1 MDKGVKCA
9 NHARRAA
16 TGFCTICGKYVCDA
30 CAKESH
36 KDHLK
41 NVKQVG
47 PNGQVNK
54 NAPVNLTVE
63 APKKEQ
69 PAPLKANQAPSK
81 PTNFGGA
88 SAGGLPSFD
97 KAKNMFDNGKGID
110 MSKIQPLASMHGPT
124 QQSSSIF
131 QKQPELG
138 RTEGT
143 VNDGK
148 SSYH

>member
-16 TGFCTICGKYVCDA
+16 TGFCTICGKYVCDG

-41 NVKQVG
+41 NVKQIE
-47 PNGQVNK
+47 PNGKVIQ
-54 NAPVNLTVE
+54 NAPVNLTIE
-63 APKKEQ
+63 PPKKEE
-69 PAPLKANQAPSK
+69 PAPLKANQAPVK
-81 PTNFGGA
+81 PPSVGG
-88 SAGGLPSFD
+88 SSGESLPGFD
-97 KAKNMFDNGKGID
+97 KAKNMFDNGRGID
-110 MSKIQPLASMHGPT
+110 MSKIQPLGSMHGPT